1 MNLFLNKFISS
12 RYNSKKYP
20 HKTTN
25 IFASI
30 YQPRTTP
37 SIQEFPMNLGRNR
50 KILKIKQTLVNPS
63 VSSTLLQTISGV
75 GTPEAPHLKVTLL
88 PRRTVRSIGVVVK
101 MGLAKGGLT
110 GFKSFRECSVE
121 RR

>member
-1 MNLFLNKFISS
+1 MHQYIS
-12 RYNSKKYP
+12 K
-20 HKTTN
+20 
-25 IFASI
+25 
-30 YQPRTTP
+30 RTTP

-50 KILKIKQTLVNPS
+50 KIKKIKQTFVNPS
-63 VSSTLLQTISGV
+63 VSSTLLQTIAGV

-110 GFKSFRECSVE
+110 GFKSVRECSVE